1 MQKCLLFTLLIIV
14 ILVIGSCHHHDHPP
28 ENPATTHLKNYLRLK
43 KKSPDS
49 ALVELTQHAH
59 LAFQAHPKAVEWA
72 QLIARIDRAERA
84 SLPDILRLR
93 RIELEMA
100 RDKNFP
106 TKHLYMLE
114 EQVLFWEEMKK
125 ELNAEGTD
133 PHTFF
138 TAFRLKIKK

>member
-1 MQKCLLFTLLIIV
+1 MQTLLIAKL
-14 ILVIGSCHHHDHPP
+14 LVGLVMGIGGHPHDHPP
-28 ENPATTHLKNYLRLK
+28 EHPATTHLKNYLRLK

-72 QLIARIDRAERA
+72 QLVACLDRAGRA
-84 SLPDILRLR
+84 SLPDTLRLS

-106 TKHLYMLE
+106 AEHLDLLE
-114 EQVLFWEEMKK
+114 EEVLVWEEIEK

-133 PHTFF
+133 LNTFF
-138 TAFRLKIKK
+138 TGFGLEIK

>member
-1 MQKCLLFTLLIIV
+1 MQTLLIV
-14 ILVIGSCHHHDHPP
+14 KLLVVLIMAIGCHHHDHPP
-28 ENPATTHLKNYLRLK
+28 EHPATTHLKNYLRLK

-72 QLIARIDRAERA
+72 QLVARIDRAGRA

-106 TKHLYMLE
+106 TERLYMLE
-114 EQVLFWEEMKK
+114 ETVFFWEEIEK

-133 PHTFF
+133 PNTFV
-138 TAFRLKIKK
+138 TAFRLEIKK

>member
-1 MQKCLLFTLLIIV
+1 MQKLLIVTLLV
-14 ILVIGSCHHHDHPP
+14 GLVMGIGCHPHDHPP
-28 ENPATTHLKNYLRLK
+28 EHPATTHLKNYLRLK

-72 QLIARIDRAERA
+72 QLVARLDRAGRA

-106 TKHLYMLE
+106 TEQLYMLE
-114 EQVLFWEEMKK
+114 ETVFFWEEMEK
-125 ELNAEGTD
+125 ELNEEGAD
-133 PHTFF
+133 LNTFF
-138 TAFRLKIKK
+138 TGFGLEIK

>member
-1 MQKCLLFTLLIIV
+1 MQKLLIVTLLV
-14 ILVIGSCHHHDHPP
+14 GLVMGIGGHPHDHPP
-28 ENPATTHLKNYLRLK
+28 EHPATTHLKNYLRLK

-72 QLIARIDRAERA
+72 QLVARIDRAGRA

-106 TKHLYMLE
+106 TEQLYMLE
-114 EQVLFWEEMKK
+114 ETVFFWEEMEK
-125 ELNAEGTD
+125 ELNEEGTD
-133 PHTFF
+133 PNTFF
-138 TAFRLKIKK
+138 TGFRLGIKK